1 MSKIEAA
8 RRAQGLIELDGES
21 DAPIKQAV
29 EKVSTI
35 KGIDGPELSFAG
47 HRIIEGHGYGLI
59 VNCFDIYECPNGY
72 LLQVYMDHGPNWAI
86 SAKTIPALLEA
97 IPHKELARR
106 AHGELVK
113 KGLASIHHRF

>member
-8 RRAQGLIELDGES
+8 RRAKGLLELDGQS
-21 DAPIKQAV
+21 DAQIKQAV

-35 KGIDGPELSFAG
+35 TGIEGSLLNFEG
-47 HRIIEGHGYGLI
+47 HRIIEGHGYALV

-72 LLQVYMDHGPNWAI
+72 LLQVYMDTGPNWAV
-86 SAKTIPALLEA
+86 SAKTISSLLSA
-97 IPHKELARR
+97 IPNKELARR

-113 KGLASIHHRF
+113 KGLASIHQKF